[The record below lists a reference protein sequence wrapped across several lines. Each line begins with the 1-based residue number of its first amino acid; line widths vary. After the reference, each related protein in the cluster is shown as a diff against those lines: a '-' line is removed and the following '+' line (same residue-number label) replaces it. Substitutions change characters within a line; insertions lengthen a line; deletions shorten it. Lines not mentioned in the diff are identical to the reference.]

1 MIRLAAMRGIIV
13 LLCSVLAVFLMIPIS
28 CSSRDS
34 GAKVEILLGITPLI
48 SVKADES
55 GSPSISPVILKQ
67 TVEILKQRLSA
78 VGYNDC
84 EVKETGVGM
93 LLVAVSFAAAPEKV
107 EVAQLE
113 KLLTRQGVLE
123 FKEQKSVDSS
133 NALEWSTAMDGSL
146 IDRESVTLRTN
157 RDMGTQEIAF
167 SFNEKGKKLFEEVTA
182 RNKGKK
188 LGIFLDGKLL
198 TAPTVMEAIKD
209 GKAVITGAYHNTE
222 SECRE
227 WAACL
232 RQPPLPV
239 QLIVKKTEI
248 KALQR

>member
-1 MIRLAAMRGIIV
+1 MRGIIAM
-13 LLCSVLAVFLMIPIS
+13 LCVVLAVLFMMPLS

-34 GAKVEILLGITPLI
+34 GTKVEILLGISPPVSAKT
-48 SVKADES
+48 DEP
-55 GSPSISPVILKQ
+55 GSRSISPVLVQQ
-67 TVEILKQRLSA
+67 TVEIMKQRLSA
-78 VGYNDC
+78 AGYNDC
-84 EVKETGVGM
+84 EVKETGGGM
-93 LLVAVSFAAAPEKV
+93 FLVTVSFAAAPEKV

-113 KLLTRQGVLE
+113 NLLTRQGVLE
-123 FKEQKSVDSS
+123 FKEQKPDDSS
-133 NALEWSTAMDGSL
+133 STLEWSTAMDGSL

-157 RDMGTQEIAF
+157 KDMGTQEIAF

-198 TAPTVMEAIKD
+198 TAPIVMEAIKD
-209 GKAVITGAYHNTE
+209 GKSVITGAYNNTE

-232 RQPPLPV
+232 RQSPLPV
-239 QLIVKKTEI
+239 QLTVKKTEI

>member
-1 MIRLAAMRGIIV
+1 MRYASMRGIIAM
-13 LLCSVLAVFLMIPIS
+13 LCVVLAVLFMMPLS

-34 GAKVEILLGITPLI
+34 GTKVEILLGINIPRDGDGKRPSAMPFSQAMGRQIFKTLEQRLH
-48 SVKADES
+48 SVGYKGFEVNWES
-55 GSPSISPVILKQ
+55 GFNILV
-67 TVEILKQRLSA
+67 TVPFDSAPDKNEIVKLERLF
-78 VGYNDC
+78 
-84 EVKETGVGM
+84 TH
-93 LLVAVSFAAAPEKV
+93 
-107 EVAQLE
+107 
-113 KLLTRQGVLE
+113 RGVLE
-123 FKEQKSVDSS
+123 FREQKPDGIS
-133 NALEWSTAMDGSL
+133 NALEWSTVMDGSL

-157 RDMGTQEIAF
+157 KDMGTQEIAF

-188 LGIFLDGKLL
+188 LGIFLDGNLL
-198 TAPTVMEAIKD
+198 TAPIVMEAIKD
-209 GKAVITGAYHNTE
+209 GKSVITGAYNNTE

-239 QLIVKKTEI
+239 QLTVKKTEV